1 MLVCLI
7 ALFAALLAAQ
17 PAQAKG
23 GSYLV
28 GARIFGGSLR
38 EAVTTPIALPE
49 NYDDMTEADPP
60 SGVFGS
66 LAQSAG
72 YHIEL
77 SYDFSAD
84 GYGTRT
90 WLGWYDGNDRLW
102 FTENMVVGPGT
113 WAAGWYNANPLLA
126 DALRRALAPTAPST
140 GTGPAG
146 RERAGVGWRSAVG
159 LLALGGVS
167 ASLWLARKRAFPQ
180 ARIVS
185 LVARPSW
192 RGGRA

>member
-1 MLVCLI
+1 MLLATV
-7 ALFAALLAAQ
+7 FVAALLAAQ

-23 GSYLV
+23 SSYLV
-28 GARIFGGSLR
+28 GARIFGGRLN
-38 EAVTTPIALPE
+38 EAITTTIALPD

-146 RERAGVGWRSAVG
+146 REGPGVGWHSAVG

-192 RGGRA
+192 RGDRA